1 LLACQKGSLQ
11 VAKPFSVLQEAS
23 AIPFAALTAWRA
35 LHGTAGISEG
45 YVLLY
50 SSIYF
55 LRCYTPQFGS
65 RQEGAFIAVSY
76 SLVDLLKI

>member
-50 SSIYF
+50 SVF
-55 LRCYTPQFGS
+55 FRWYTPQFDS
-65 RQEGAFIAVSY
+65 TDRKVP
-76 SLVDLLKI
+76 LLLFPIVWLTY